1 MGRNRST
8 ASYKVNAVL
17 QKLISKHFLSQ
28 VFQKLAIP
36 VSVKISDFKLYWDKR
51 TTTEKQ
57 NDLCF
62 FSKDMIEV
70 INKTNSRLLLA
81 EYISKSR
88 QLSINPSPQKVHKD
102 EEYKLLNA
110 LELLWSVDQTQK

>member
-1 MGRNRST
+1 
-8 ASYKVNAVL
+8 
-17 QKLISKHFLSQ
+17 
-28 VFQKLAIP
+28 
-36 VSVKISDFKLYWDKR
+36 
-51 TTTEKQ
+51 
-57 NDLCF
+57 
-62 FSKDMIEV
+62 MIEV

-110 LELLWSVDQTQK
+110 LELLWSVD